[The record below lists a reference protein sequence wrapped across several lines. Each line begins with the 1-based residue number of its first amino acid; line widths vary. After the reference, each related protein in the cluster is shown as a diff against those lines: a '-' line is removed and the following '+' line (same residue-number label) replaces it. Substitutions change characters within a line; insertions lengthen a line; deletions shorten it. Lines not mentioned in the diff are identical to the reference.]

1 MEPRTPQ
8 KITLVLEACT
18 LLIEDRINC
27 DTQTMSDQE
36 FLHGA
41 IHGSLLA
48 VISKPH
54 RGYWAL
60 LAAAWIWAIWSCAE
74 YWREMDI
81 ALSRNDL
88 SSDPVVV
95 ESFPCSPNPGPTQLS
110 RCANALEPRPCAWL
124 AMIHPSCVG
133 SGLLRS
139 RAAPMRLLCAHS
151 SDWPSHPAIQVLRLP
166 ANNVLLSK
174 CTTFP
179 PLAPLRKK
187 RSLYIR
193 MIPTRRIE
201 SLITICCLRKMRAPT
216 RPKRRNW
223 WQSIPIASSS
233 G

>member
-1 MEPRTPQ
+1 MWSQWVCEIRIASRIGSEPNSRCNDWPRSRIPEPASRTMISPSARTSTQLVLPPYRTVPGPGVGIEPRTPQ

-74 YWREMDI
+74 YWREIDI
-81 ALSRNDL
+81 ALSRKDF

-110 RCANALEPRPCAWL
+110 RCANALEPSPCA
-124 AMIHPSCVG
+124 G
-133 SGLLRS
+133 
-139 RAAPMRLLCAHS
+139 
-151 SDWPSHPAIQVLRLP
+151 
-166 ANNVLLSK
+166 
-174 CTTFP
+174 
-179 PLAPLRKK
+179 
-187 RSLYIR
+187 
-193 MIPTRRIE
+193 
-201 SLITICCLRKMRAPT
+201 
-216 RPKRRNW
+216 
-223 WQSIPIASSS
+223 WQ
-233 G
+233 